1 MDIASICTRTVVTVD
16 HAATLPDAA
25 RLMREH
31 HVGSLVVTQPG
42 AEGTAVTG
50 VVTDRDLAVEVLA
63 RGLDGT
69 DVRIGQLV
77 RGPLVSVAGSAGL
90 DDAVALMQ
98 RHGVRRLLVA
108 GEQGQLAGIVALD
121 DLLAA
126 YAAQFAALAQVVK
139 AGLER
144 EAHERPAVAPPPIP
158 SLRIPAMG
166 TAGWTQPTRG

>member
-16 HAATLPDAA
+16 HAATLPEAA

-42 AEGTAVTG
+42 AEGTAVIG

-63 RGLDGT
+63 RGVDGS
-69 DVRIGQLV
+69 DVRVGQLV

-90 DDAVALMQ
+90 DEAVALMQ

-126 YAAQFAALAQVVK
+126 YAARFAALAQVVQ

-144 EAHERPAVAPPPIP
+144 EAHERAPVEPPPIP

-166 TAGWTQPTRG
+166 TAAWTQPTGG